1 MIIIWRVYAFYP
13 DRKERWI
20 LAIPIALLVSS
31 IGELEFSLACVV
43 DSSCITVATS
53 CLISFCVA
61 ELVKDPSI
69 GNFDNPP
76 FCKHVQLS
84 MYCTTLATTGVATFL
99 ICYKTWSAIYTDQ
112 SYSILIVV
120 SCRHY
125 RRTIGR
131 HLQSSSTKTRGEK
144 IMIILVESGI
154 LYFLFFVSR
163 VVALRFG

>member
-13 DRKERWI
+13 GRKERWI
-20 LAIPIALLVSS
+20 LAIPVALLISS
-31 IGELEFSLACVV
+31 IGELNHPLARAVNSPYMTVV
-43 DSSCITVATS
+43 TS

-69 GNFDNPP
+69 GDFDNPP

-99 ICYKTWSAIYTDQ
+99 ICYKTWSVILHR
-112 SYSILIVV
+112 SSIFDPELVLH
-120 SCRHY
+120 RYY

-131 HLQSSSTKTRGEK
+131 HLRSSSTKTRGEK

-154 LYFLFFVSR
+154 LYFLFFVSSMIVFYIR
-163 VVALRFG
+163 